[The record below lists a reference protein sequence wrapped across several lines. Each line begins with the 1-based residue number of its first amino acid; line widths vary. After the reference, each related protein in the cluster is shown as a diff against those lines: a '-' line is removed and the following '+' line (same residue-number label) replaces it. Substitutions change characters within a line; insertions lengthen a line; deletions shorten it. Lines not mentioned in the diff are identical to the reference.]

1 MALFVL
7 LIVFFIVVVLIA
19 AFIYPPEKW
28 VAWFLRDKD
37 K

>member
-7 LIVFFIVVVLIA
+7 LFVFFIVVVLIA

-28 VAWFLRDKD
+28 VAWFLNK
-37 K
+37 KK

>member
-7 LIVFFIVVVLIA
+7 LFVFLVVILLIA
-19 AFIYPPEKW
+19 GFVFPPTKWLEFIFKGG
-28 VAWFLRDKD
+28 K